1 MCAVCVRATD
11 GGRHLMWPR
20 DDKVDSE
27 FLEGCLC
34 SWDTQCLELWLG
46 VLGQVSSETMSIS
59 LGEEALKK

>member
-1 MCAVCVRATD
+1 
-11 GGRHLMWPR
+11 MWPR